1 MKTIRKYRQAFLL
14 GTIFCMLFFALRFP
28 CGAQEAGETLSEYQA
43 ADVSAENLNQLT
55 GLDGTK
61 VSSTVCPVRLLK

>member
-28 CGAQEAGETLSEYQA
+28 CGAQEAGGTLSEYQA
-43 ADVSAENLNQLT
+43 ADDS
-55 GLDGTK
+55 DD
-61 VSSTVCPVRLLK
+61 